1 MLRWLASLL
10 MVALAVPAAA
20 HQQKAAITTVEHNP
34 RTGLIEVVHTIPLH
48 DAEHA
53 LRHQG
58 KKSADITGEVESRRE
73 FARYA
78 AERFLISAAGEELL
92 LTLLGTE
99 IVGNSLLV
107 YQEGPS
113 PGVGA
118 ELTIRSQVLTDIWL
132 RQTNSVNVGR
142 GTSPETLVF
151 RGGDRAKT
159 AVLR

>member
-1 MLRWLASLL
+1 MLRWIAALIMLAL
-10 MVALAVPAAA
+10 VVPAAA
-20 HQQKAAITTVEHNP
+20 HQQKAAITSVEHNS
-34 RTGLIEVVHTIPLH
+34 RTGMIEVVHTIPLH

-53 LRHQG
+53 LRHRG
-58 KKSADITGEVESRRE
+58 RKAADLLGDIESRRA

-78 AERFLISAAGEELL
+78 AERFSIEAEGRALE

-99 IVGNSLLV
+99 VVGNSLLV
-107 YQEGPS
+107 LQEGAS
-113 PGVGA
+113 PGPGTQ
-118 ELTIRSQVLTDIWL
+118 LTIQSQVLTDIWL
-132 RQTNSVNVGR
+132 RQTNSVNVGA